1 MPRISI
7 HRLSLVALCAALAA
21 CSGAP
26 PKRIFPPTASIQQ
39 ITAQDDG
46 QWLLSIR
53 IQSFSNVPQTI
64 ADLSGTLR
72 IDGLEAGT
80 VQLSPQVS
88 IGPQN
93 VEVEELR
100 MTPSAEARAKVTAA
114 LESSR
119 SVSYTLSGTLVSSE
133 PSKRRDDFS
142 FDGQLWPAP
151 GLPGVL
157 R

>member
-1 MPRISI
+1 MLHSYAF
-7 HRLSLVALCAALAA
+7 RLVLIASLAVLAA

-100 MTPSAEARAKVTAA
+100 MTPTEAARAKVTAA

-119 SVSYTLSGTLVSSE
+119 SVSYTLNGTLVSSE

>member
-1 MPRISI
+1 ML
-7 HRLSLVALCAALAA
+7 HHYLARLSLIAGFALLAA

-26 PKRIFPPTASIQQ
+26 PKRIYPPTASIQQ
-39 ITAQDDG
+39 ITVQDDG

-64 ADLSGTLR
+64 SHLDGNLR
-72 IDGLEAGT
+72 IDGLDAGV
-80 VQLSPQVS
+80 VQLSPLVS

-100 MTPSAEARAKVTAA
+100 IPPTNEAAARVRAS

-119 SVSYTLSGTLVSSE
+119 SVSYTLNGRISSSE
-133 PSKRRDDFS
+133 PKKRNDEFN
-142 FDGQLWPAP
+142 FEGQLWPAP